1 MDPPDPA
8 VIEILDRAGRL
19 TLEEATALDAALRAR
34 PNLVALAAEVLDNH
48 QRWLNSWAMF
58 DHWSAPSWEMGEARR
73 RVAAALGLSPANY
86 VPALDPAD
94 GSVRWGASTATACAV
109 LAVGRAR
116 YSAGGE
122 LALLEEPWSEVLSTA
137 SRLAAD

>member
-8 VIEILDRAGRL
+8 VIVILDRAGRL
-19 TLEEATALDAALRAR
+19 TVEEATALDAALRAR
-34 PNLVALAAEVLDNH
+34 PNLVALAAEVLDDH

-58 DHWSAPSWEMGEARR
+58 DHWSAPSWEMGEARK

-86 VPALDPAD
+86 AAALDSDD

-109 LAVGRAR
+109 LTVGRAR

-122 LALLEEPWSEVLSTA
+122 LALLKEPWSEALSTA